1 MHALLLQLRRAGSLR
16 STVCLWMALTV
27 ATATAQEPPTA
38 PSAETPISEA
48 PAAEPLQP
56 AAPPAVANEPVA
68 NEPVSD
74 ESAPHD
80 PGLVQFSFNGT
91 PWRDVVQW
99 IADEAG
105 LALHVGSLPPGS
117 FTYADPDAFTYEQ
130 AIDRINLFLL
140 AENFTLVRSGKLLSV
155 IDLGDQRSVQQ
166 LEVLAKLVSADEL
179 EQAEPHDV
187 VKCIFPLGDI
197 QAEEAV
203 AELSA
208 LSLMTTPSVLS
219 KTNQLIITDT
229 VAKLRSVKAVLKAFK
244 PSQMDNGTVVKSF
257 ALQHVHAEDVL
268 LVARPHLGLATGEM
282 IGIDVSL
289 SADLQGQHIYVTG
302 IEDKVKL
309 IEGLI
314 TAIDQPQVSQSAD
327 DAASLLRSY
336 VVEGGNL
343 DTVYNVLQT
352 LLADKNV
359 RLSMDPAAGTVV
371 ALASPKVHDEIAQ
384 TVDQLRASDAAFEV
398 IPLKTIDPYF
408 AIRLLEQMLDLPNPL
423 EDPQPGDDVA
433 PKIDADPDNM
443 RLFVRAKQHQIEQI
457 KTIIAGLELN
467 GAVDGN
473 ADMRILPMQGP
484 QAVQLLETAAKFWR
498 AAHPIVLYPSID
510 DSTTEVSERVVNGE
524 PDSPSDS
531 GQPRSAESLAD
542 STAPPRWLTE
552 NASPQAPPIRCQVT
566 PRGLLL
572 QSDDPQALD
581 RFEEHLRSI
590 AGPVDTL
597 PSPPVVFYLKH
608 TKPDDAL
615 RMLGELLDG
624 SEAVKSNP
632 GGALVNGLVG
642 SSGSGGFLSS
652 MVTSNEGTTTMMSG
666 AITIVA
672 DSRLNRLI
680 AQGTTADIEQIE
692 SYLQIIDKDSSIT
705 SIETYGTTHVIELL
719 NTRASNV
726 AEAIREAYPGRIAG
740 EDDLSQ
746 LGKNGDPKAAARAAA
761 VAAAIAQGKGQG
773 NATQESLKL
782 LGQSSNNQEPKLSV
796 AVHEPSNS
804 LIVTAPQQLFEEVQ
818 ALVQRLDARGEQAVE
833 VVSAMNSAAFE
844 AVQQVLLGETPSARS
859 SSSRTSSRTSSSRD
873 STRSRSSGNR

>member
-1 MHALLLQLRRAGSLR
+1 MHLFPLRRRRTASVR
-16 STVCLWMALTV
+16 SAVCLALSLGLTSL
-27 ATATAQEPPTA
+27 ATAQAPAPTA
-38 PSAETPISEA
+38 QAPATTA
-48 PAAEPLQP
+48 PAAEQATRP
-56 AAPPAVANEPVA
+56 AAEADQPQSSPPAAEVEPTA
-68 NEPVSD
+68 DQE
-74 ESAPHD
+74 
-80 PGLVQFSFNGT
+80 PGLVRFSFNGA

-105 LALHVGSLPPGS
+105 MALHVGSLPPGS

-140 AENFTLVRSGKLLSV
+140 AENYTLVRSGKLLSV

-166 LEVLAKLVSADEL
+166 LEVLAKLVTADNL
-179 EQAEPHDV
+179 DQAEPHDV

-197 QAEEAV
+197 EAEEAV

-208 LSLMTTPSVLS
+208 LSLMTTPSILS
-219 KTNQLIITDT
+219 RTNQLLITDT
-229 VAKLRSVKAVLKAFK
+229 VAKLRSVKAILDAFR

-289 SADLQGQHIYVTG
+289 SSDLQGEHIYVTG

-314 TAIDQPQVSQSAD
+314 TAIDQPQASQSAD
-327 DAASLLRSY
+327 EAGRLLRSHT
-336 VVEGGNL
+336 VEGGNL
-343 DTVYNVLQT
+343 ETVYNVLQT
-352 LLADKNV
+352 LLAEKQV

-371 ALASPKVHDEIAQ
+371 ALASPEVHEEIAQ
-384 TVDQLRASDAAFEV
+384 TVDQLRAADAAFEV

-408 AIRLLEQMLDLPNPL
+408 AIRLLEQMLDLPDPL
-423 EDPQPGDDVA
+423 EDPEPGDDVA

-467 GAVDGN
+467 GAVDGKQ
-473 ADMRILPMQGP
+473 DMRILPMQGP
-484 QAVQLLETAAKFWR
+484 QTVQLLETAAKFWR
-498 AAHPIVLYPSID
+498 AAHPIVLYPSIAD
-510 DSTTEVSERVVNGE
+510 AGSQVTERVVNGE
-524 PDSPSDS
+524 PQSASDIT
-531 GQPRSAESLAD
+531 PPESTDAFPG

-552 NASPQAPPIRCQVT
+552 NASPQAPPIRCQLT

-572 QSDDPQALD
+572 QSDDAEALD
-581 RFEEHLRSI
+581 RFEEHLRAI
-590 AGPVDTL
+590 AGPVDAL

-632 GGALVNGLVG
+632 GGSLVNGL
-642 SSGSGGFLSS
+642 SGSGGFLSS

-692 SYLQIIDKDSSIT
+692 GYLQIIDKDSSIT

-719 NTRASNV
+719 NTRADDV

-740 EDDLSQ
+740 EDDLSK
-746 LGKNGDPKAAARAAA
+746 LSKNGDPKAAAA
-761 VAAAIAQGKGQG
+761 VAAALAQSKGQG
-773 NATQESLKL
+773 KSAQDGLKL
-782 LGQSSNNQEPKLSV
+782 LGKTSNNQEPKLSV

-804 LIVTAPQQLFEEVQ
+804 LIVTAPQQLFEEVD
-818 ALVQRLDARGEQAVE
+818 ALVQRLDARGEQSVE

-844 AVQQVLLGETPSARS
+844 AVQQVLLGETPTSRS
-859 SSSRTSSRTSSSRD
+859 SSSRSSSRTSSTRG
-873 STRSRSSGNR
+873 STRSRSTGNR